1 MSIQE
6 LRDWLAEQDGP
17 GVLWGLKRLSANDTQ
32 ANGSH
37 QAGPYIPKQFLFDLF
52 PALGQRDKLNPRV
65 SFEIAIDSHHDV
77 QTITAIWYNNK
88 FHQVNGTQRRNET
101 RITGFG
107 GASSALL
114 DPESTGALT
123 VFAFWPE
130 GEAEGPRCRVW
141 VARDDVEE
149 DVIEE
154 RTGPVEPGQWIT
166 YPNLFSMLPRR
177 AACRLSLEDIPPTWL
192 RTFPKGEEIIEK
204 AIGLRPE
211 TSADVDQRLMA
222 RRECEFEVYRSLED
236 ATYLARIREGF
247 ESVDDLL
254 SFSQPISQRRRSRGG
269 RSLELHLRKIFQEEK
284 VPFSWQPVVDGGKR
298 PDFLFPG
305 LAAYQDGEFPAERL
319 RMLAAK
325 STVRERWTQVLDEA
339 SRIERKHLLTLQ
351 EGVSENQ
358 FNAMQKSGIQLVVPA
373 RLHTRYPKAVRP
385 HLQTLESFLGD
396 VRALR
401 R

>member
-6 LRDWLAEQDGP
+6 LRDWLAEQDKP

-37 QAGPYIPKQFLFDLF
+37 QAGPYIPRQFLFDLF

-65 SFEIAIDSHHDV
+65 SFDLAIESHHDI
-77 QTITAIWYNNK
+77 QRITAIWYNNQ
-88 FHQVNGTQRRNET
+88 FHRDDGVKGRNET

-114 DPESTGALT
+114 DPESTGALA

-130 GEAEGPRCRVW
+130 DEEGPRCRAW
-141 VARDDVEE
+141 VAGDGIEE

-166 YPNLFSMLPRR
+166 YPNLFSTLPRR
-177 AACRLSLEDIPPTWL
+177 AVCRLAPEDIPSAWL
-192 RTFPKGEEIIEK
+192 EAFPKGEEIISK
-204 AIGLRPE
+204 AIALRPE
-211 TSADVDQRLMA
+211 VSAGVDHRLMA

-236 ATYLARIREGF
+236 ATYLSRVRDGF
-247 ESVDDLL
+247 GSVDELL
-254 SFSQPISQRRRSRGG
+254 AFSLPITQRRRSRGG

-284 VPFSWQPVVDGGKR
+284 VPFSWQPVVDTNKR
-298 PDFLFPG
+298 PDFLFPSE
-305 LAAYQDGEFPAERL
+305 AAYRDLSFPSDRL

-325 STVRERWTQVLDEA
+325 STVRERWRQVLEEA
-339 SRIERKHLLTLQ
+339 DRIGTKHLLTLQ
-351 EGVSENQ
+351 EGVSEKQ
-358 FNAMQKSGIQLVVPA
+358 FQAMQDAGVQLVAPE
-373 RLHTRYPKAVRP
+373 RLHTRYPKSVRP
-385 HLQTLESFLGD
+385 FLQTLESFLGD

>member
-6 LRDWLAEQDGP
+6 LRDWLAEQDKP
-17 GVLWGLKRLSANDTQ
+17 DVLWGLKRLSANDTQ

-65 SFEIAIDSHHDV
+65 TFELAIDSHHDV
-77 QTITAIWYNNK
+77 QKITAIWYNNQ
-88 FHQVNGTQRRNET
+88 FHRSDGVKGRNET

-107 GASSALL
+107 GGSSALL
-114 DPESTGALT
+114 DSESTGALT
-123 VFAFWPE
+123 AFAFWPDDE
-130 GEAEGPRCRVW
+130 VERPRCRVW
-141 VARDDVEE
+141 VARDATEE

-166 YPNLFSMLPRR
+166 YPNLFSTLRRR
-177 AACRLSLEDIPPTWL
+177 AACRLAPEDIPPAWL
-192 RTFPKGEEIIEK
+192 DAFPKGEEIIQK
-204 AIGLRPE
+204 AIALRPE
-211 TSADVDQRLMA
+211 LAADVDHRLVV

-236 ATYLARIREGF
+236 ATYLSRIRQGF
-247 ESVDDLL
+247 DSVDDLL
-254 SFSQPISQRRRSRGG
+254 AFSQPISQRRRSRGG
-269 RSLELHLRKIFQEEK
+269 RSLELHLRKIFEEER
-284 VPFSWQPVVDGGKR
+284 VEHSWQPVVDGGKR

-305 LAAYQDGEFPAERL
+305 LRAYQDSEFPAKHL

-339 SRIERKHLLTLQ
+339 ARIERKHLLTLQ

-358 FNAMQKSGIQLVVPA
+358 FRAMQSAGIQLVVPE

-385 HLQTLESFLGD
+385 HLQSLESFIGD